1 MLPDSPWLIL
11 LLVAA
16 LALTVNLPLGYLRA
30 GVRKFS
36 VAWFVYVHLSIPLI
50 IFLRLRLGIS
60 FAWAPLF
67 IFAAVIGQLVGGRW
81 RRGKL
86 GTIDHDS

>member
-1 MLPDSPWLIL
+1 MLPDSPWMIL

-16 LALTVNLPLGYLRA
+16 LALVVNLPLGYLRA

-36 VAWFVYVHLSIPLI
+36 PAWFVYVHLSIPLI

-67 IFAAVIGQLVGGRW
+67 ILMAVAGQVLGGR
-81 RRGKL
+81 RRCRRPGAA
-86 GTIDHDS
+86 DR